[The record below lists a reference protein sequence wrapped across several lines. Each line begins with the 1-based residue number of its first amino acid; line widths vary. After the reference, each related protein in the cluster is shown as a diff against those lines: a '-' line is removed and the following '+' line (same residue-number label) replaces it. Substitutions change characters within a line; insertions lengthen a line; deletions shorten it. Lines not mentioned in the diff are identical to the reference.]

1 MDYDIFA
8 ASAFAFSCGASVI
21 PSDAASAW
29 YGATVRARPLPW
41 VGAGSEKRQGKNKER
56 YRGGSRRIKT
66 AKERQCLAGL
76 ASCRHALSMPIETP
90 TDGRGGVQQTATA
103 GVVTCVCVLFCV
115 CVCVCVVMCWSPA
128 RALSSRCGRSRRYRS
143 CAALAEDGTK
153 EMFSPV
159 YATCISSLWFCSWWL
174 SWSWRSAA
182 NSTSSGSAGGS
193 ALKR

>member
-56 YRGGSRRIKT
+56 YRSGSRRIKT

-103 GVVTCVCVLFCV
+103 GVVTYVCVLLCV
-115 CVCVCVVMCWSPA
+115 CVCVCCNVLVTSA
-128 RALSSRCGRSRRYRS
+128 SSFKSMRPFPSISILRGIGRRRNQRDVQPCLRNLYI
-143 CAALAEDGTK
+143 
-153 EMFSPV
+153 
-159 YATCISSLWFCSWWL
+159 ISLVL
-174 SWSWRSAA
+174 
-182 NSTSSGSAGGS
+182 
-193 ALKR
+193 